1 MIARLVSDR
10 AYVKGVVVLVL
21 ATFFW
26 SLSGVFVRSLPG
38 LDGWQ
43 INAYRGCAAGVTL
56 LLYLL
61 IIYGRGTWQRFRAI
75 ELRALVATILFFTMG
90 STTYVLA
97 LTLAPTATVACLTA
111 TAPIF
116 TAMLSPL
123 VTGERPGPIVWVA
136 AFLALLGAAVVVGS
150 GIDTTAWVGS
160 LVALGCAFCFAGQ
173 TVVLRRFRQ
182 VDMVPAICIG
192 GFAVSAMIAPFVG
205 DLAIGWRNAAV
216 IGGMGVLQL
225 ALPLVLY
232 AYGAKFVPAVTIT
245 LLALLDVVFNPLW
258 SWIGVG
264 ERPAATAYFG
274 ASLIVLAVAVSVI
287 AGRRMA
293 VAKPA
298 LELSPHIPSAAR
310 EPCP

>member
-1 MIARLVSDR
+1 MIARFVSDR
-10 AYVKGVVVLVL
+10 AYLKGVVVLIL
-21 ATFFW
+21 ATLFW
-26 SLSGVFVRSLPG
+26 SLSGVFVRFLPG

-43 INAYRGCAAGVTL
+43 INAYRGASTGITL

-75 ELRALVATILFFTMG
+75 EARAFIATIGFFTLG
-90 STTYVLA
+90 STLYVIA
-97 LTLAPTATVACLTA
+97 LTLAGTATVACLTA

-136 AFLALLGAAVVVGS
+136 ALLALLGAGVVVGG
-150 GIDTTAWVGS
+150 GIDTTAWIGS

-182 VDMVPAICIG
+182 VDMVPAICVG
-192 GFAVSAMIAPFVG
+192 GFVICALIAPFNG
-205 DLAIGWRNAAV
+205 DMDIGWRNAAV
-216 IGGMGVLQL
+216 IGAMGVLQL
-225 ALPLVLY
+225 ALPLGLY

-245 LLALLDVVFNPLW
+245 LLALLDVVFNPFW
-258 SWIGVG
+258 AWIGVG
-264 ERPAATAYFG
+264 ERPAANAYLG
-274 ASLIVLAVAVSVI
+274 ASLIVLAVAVSVV

-293 VAKPA
+293 VATPA
-298 LELSPHIPSAAR
+298 
-310 EPCP
+310 

>member
-1 MIARLVSDR
+1 MTARFLADR
-10 AYVKGVVVLVL
+10 AYLKGVVVLIL

-26 SLSGVFVRSLPG
+26 SLSGVFVRFLPG

-43 INAYRGCAAGVTL
+43 INAYRGGSTGVTL

-61 IIYGRGTWQRFRAI
+61 VVYGRGTWQRFRAI
-75 ELRALVATILFFTMG
+75 EPRALIATIVFFTAG

-97 LTLAPTATVACLTA
+97 LTLAGTATVACLTA

-123 VTGERPGPIVWVA
+123 VTGERPAPIVWVA
-136 AFLALLGAAVVVGS
+136 ALLALVGAVVVVGG
-150 GIDTTAWVGS
+150 GIDSSAWIGS
-160 LVALGCAFCFAGQ
+160 LVALACAFCFAGQ

-192 GFAVSAMIAPFVG
+192 GFAVSAFILPFAG

-216 IGGMGVLQL
+216 IGLMGVLQL

-232 AYGAKFVPAVTIT
+232 AYGAKFVPAVTIA

-258 SWIGVG
+258 AWIGVN
-264 ERPAATAYFG
+264 ERPVATAYVG
-274 ASLIVLAVAVSVI
+274 ATLIVLAVAVSIV
-287 AGRRMA
+287 AGRRVA
-293 VAKPA
+293 VVKPA
-298 LELSPHIPSAAR
+298 
-310 EPCP
+310 